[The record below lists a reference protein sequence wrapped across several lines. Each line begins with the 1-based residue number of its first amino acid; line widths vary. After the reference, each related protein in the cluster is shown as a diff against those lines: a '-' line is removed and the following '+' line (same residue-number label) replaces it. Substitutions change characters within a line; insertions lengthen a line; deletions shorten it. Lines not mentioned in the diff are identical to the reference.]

1 MGAPLISWAE
11 VRTNRGLLL
20 ELAERLKAG
29 GPLGVEGLAIT
40 SLLVGDGLSPL
51 FCKGNASLT
60 LSANH
65 ALLARERGH
74 STGGNVGA
82 T

>member
-1 MGAPLISWAE
+1 M
-11 VRTNRGLLL
+11 
-20 ELAERLKAG
+20 
-29 GPLGVEGLAIT
+29 T

-51 FCKGNASLT
+51 FCKGNGSLT
-60 LSANH
+60 LSADH
-65 ALLARERGH
+65 ALLALERGH